1 MTTYYGYTISPNQLE
16 TGEGFL
22 ICRNV
27 PIARTGAQEYLGT
40 EIGLQ
45 DAALVTVMRPE
56 EEVFSPA
63 TLASF
68 EGKPVTDEHP
78 PDLLDSDTAGQ
89 FARGHAQ
96 NIRRGAGEWSDYI
109 IADLHIQDADL
120 IRAIQGGKREVSCG
134 YTCDYEPNGDGTY
147 TQKNIR
153 GNHVAVVDNGRAG
166 HKAAIMDSI
175 NKMATSPERKQ
186 MSKRAGFLT
195 LFGQAAQGKTVDE
208 LSKMAM
214 DTEELLETADAP
226 GEGDPEVKPE
236 EPENYAKKLYESIDG
251 FNGKLEALIN
261 MLSPKEP
268 EQEQPVDEDPIE
280 EALKE
285 IGAEEQADEE
295 EAPAEEQ
302 KDGEEAVVVPAEEM
316 DECGK
321 DEEQEAP
328 AMDKAAFL
336 KAVRP
341 AIAGIKDAAER
352 RAVSDSIVKALNL
365 GKGNDTAKVIDA
377 AAKAARNNQIKTMSN
392 EELQAIYDSR
402 NPHTRKEN

>member
-40 EIGLQ
+40 EIGL
-45 DAALVTVMRPE
+45 DTADVVTVMRPE

-78 PDLLDSDTAGQ
+78 PDLLDPDTAGQ

-96 NIRRGAGEWSDYI
+96 NVRKGTGEYADYI

-120 IRAIQGGKREVSCG
+120 IRAIQNGKREVSCG
-134 YTCDYEPNGDGTY
+134 YTCEYVPNDDGTY
-147 TQKNIR
+147 TQKDIR
-153 GNHVAVVDNGRAG
+153 GNHIAVVETGRAG

-175 NKMATSPERKQ
+175 KQATSPERKQ

-226 GEGDPEVKPE
+226 NEGDPEVKPE
-236 EPENYAKKLYESIDG
+236 EPENYAQKLYESIDG
-251 FNGKLEALIN
+251 FNSKLEALIN
-261 MLSPKEP
+261 MLSPQEP
-268 EQEQPVDEDPIE
+268 EPKDEDPIE

-285 IGAEEQADEE
+285 IGEETVEEQ
-295 EAPAEEQ
+295 Q
-302 KDGEEAVVVPAEEM
+302 DGEEAVVVPAEEM
-316 DECGK
+316 DGCGE
-321 DEEQEAP
+321 DEEAEEPEAP
-328 AMDKAAFL
+328 AMDKAAVL
-336 KAVRP
+336 RAVKP
-341 AIAGIKDAAER
+341 AIAGITDPAQRKAVTDA
-352 RAVSDSIVKALNL
+352 ILKGLNIGVKS
-365 GKGNDTAKVIDA
+365 NDTAKIVQTINKNAQNRNAKVI
-377 AAKAARNNQIKTMSN
+377 SN
-392 EELQAIYDSR
+392 EELQKVYDNM
-402 NPHTRKEN
+402 NPHRKEK

>member
-40 EIGLQ
+40 EIGL
-45 DAALVTVMRPE
+45 DTADVVTVMRPE

-78 PDLLDSDTAGQ
+78 PDLLDPDTAGQ

-96 NIRRGAGEWSDYI
+96 NVRKGTGEYADYI

-120 IRAIQGGKREVSCG
+120 IRAIQNGKREVSCG
-134 YTCDYEPNGDGTY
+134 YTCEYVPNDDGTY
-147 TQKNIR
+147 TQKDIR
-153 GNHVAVVDNGRAG
+153 GNHIAVVETGRAG

-175 NKMATSPERKQ
+175 KQATSPERKQ

-226 GEGDPEVKPE
+226 NEGDPEVKPE
-236 EPENYAKKLYESIDG
+236 EPENYAQKLYESIDG

-261 MLSPKEP
+261 MLTPKEP
-268 EQEQPVDEDPIE
+268 EPEADEDPIE

-285 IGAEEQADEE
+285 IGEETVEEQ
-295 EAPAEEQ
+295 Q
-302 KDGEEAVVVPAEEM
+302 DGEEAVVVPAEEM
-316 DECGK
+316 DGCGE
-321 DEEQEAP
+321 DEEAEEPEAP
-328 AMDKAAFL
+328 AMDKAAVL
-336 KAVRP
+336 RAVKP
-341 AIAGIKDAAER
+341 AIAGITDPAQRKAVTDA
-352 RAVSDSIVKALNL
+352 ILKGLNIGVKS
-365 GKGNDTAKVIDA
+365 NDTAKIVQTINKNAQNRNAKVI
-377 AAKAARNNQIKTMSN
+377 SN
-392 EELQAIYDSR
+392 EELQKVYDNM
-402 NPHTRKEN
+402 NPHRKEK

>member
-40 EIGLQ
+40 EIGLE

-78 PDLLDSDTAGQ
+78 PDLLDPDTVAQ

-96 NIRRGAGEWSDYI
+96 NVRRGTGEWSDFI
-109 IADLHIQDADL
+109 IADLHIQDAEL
-120 IRAIQGGKREVSCG
+120 IRAIQDGKREVSCG

-153 GNHVAVVDNGRAG
+153 GNHVAVVENGRAG
-166 HKAAIMDSI
+166 HRAAIMDSI
-175 NKMATSPERKQ
+175 NIMAASPERKQ

-195 LFGQAAQGKTVDE
+195 LFGQAAQGKTVEE

-214 DTEELLETADAP
+214 DTEELLQAADAP

-236 EPENYAKKLYESIDG
+236 EPENYAQKLYESIDG
-251 FNGKLEALIN
+251 FNGKLEQLIS
-261 MLSPKEP
+261 MLTPKEP
-268 EQEQPVDEDPIE
+268 EQPEHVDEDPIE
-280 EALKE
+280 AALKE
-285 IGAEEQADEE
+285 IGVECDE
-295 EAPAEEQ
+295 EAPSAEQ
-302 KDGEEAVVVPAEEM
+302 KDEEEAVVVPAEEM

-321 DEEQEAP
+321 DEEETKP
-328 AMDKAAFL
+328 EAMDRAAFL